1 MDKNIFCLPEINLND
16 NVCRLVNVVMDSAE
30 ETELGQPVPDDDPDK
45 VYSVEQCQ
53 CPPGY
58 YGSSCESCAIG

>member
-1 MDKNIFCLPEINLND
+1 
-16 NVCRLVNVVMDSAE
+16 MDSAE
-30 ETELGQPVPDDDPDK
+30 ETELGQPLSDDDPEK

-58 YGSSCESCAIG
+58 YGTSCESCAIG